1 MTTIPPDFIEID
13 ADELH
18 WVMTGVGGSNEGRR
32 FPDPNLFCV
41 PSTDA
46 NSDMTDAMM
55 SEVPGW
61 DDTVE
66 PLKLED
72 KRGYKFCMAFLM
84 QDGNLGVPGGR
95 YGSDTAACA
104 PIAILMALVMQY
116 HNGEPISYY
125 SLNSDMGSVVNS
137 ADGVADLLSESGYVL
152 DEWDINVK
160 ELLGDEYAPQTA
172 LERLSK
178 WAEVDIENGDTL
190 TLTLSDDDAVKLLAD
205 IRAHEPPVKGSE

>member
-1 MTTIPPDFIEID
+1 MTRIPQDFIEID

-18 WVMTGVGGSNEGRR
+18 WVMTGVSGPNEGRR
-32 FPDPNLFCV
+32 YPDPNMFCV
-41 PSTDA
+41 PNTEQ
-46 NSDMTDAMM
+46 SDMTDAMM
-55 SEVPGW
+55 SEIPGW

-72 KRGYKFCMAFLM
+72 KRGYKFAMAFLM
-84 QDGNLGVPGGR
+84 QDGNLAVPGGR
-95 YGSDTAACA
+95 YGSDTATCA
-104 PIAILMALVMQY
+104 PIAILMALVMMY

-137 ADGVADLLSESGYVL
+137 ADGVAELLSESGYIME
-152 DEWDINVK
+152 EWDTDVK
-160 ELLGDEYAPQTA
+160 EVLGDEYLPQTA

-190 TLTLSDDDAVKLLAD
+190 TLTLSDDDADKLLAD
-205 IRAHEPPVKGSE
+205 IRANEPPFKGSE